1 MNLADM
7 KQELNT
13 ALSLGDQNRTIIA
26 LMNLGVAYTSLGD
39 HRASID
45 YYVSALVYFKVMDN
59 LKGMS
64 VALLAVGYAYLC
76 LGEYIKA
83 INGFRLA
90 LPILE
95 KVGDVA
101 LYEQTSKML
110 ELTYQALGI

>member
-39 HRASID
+39 HKASID
-45 YYVSALVYFKVMDN
+45 YYVSALVYFKVMGN